1 VTAHV
6 QAPDETEVGPLL
18 REDFPALPPGCEG
31 WVLRSGRSTL
41 YLASN
46 PDTDWDDVLEFLNQ
60 HLCCWRITPN
70 TGVAS

>member
-1 VTAHV
+1 MTQT

-18 REDFPALPPGCEG
+18 REDFPALPDGCEG

-46 PDTDWDDVLEFLNQ
+46 PDTDWDAILEFLNR

-70 TGVAS
+70 TGVTS